1 LAAGTVEVGDV
12 VGTLDEALSLVG
24 TEVGRVVAEV
34 AVVGEAG
41 SAGWIDVDA
50 ADARRRAANF
60 IRLETRLAGEL
71 FLGSLGETFSGLLSI
86 VFEGDAKLG
95 VDQIILL

>member
-12 VGTLDEALSLVG
+12 VENLDEAFSLVG

-50 ADARRRAANF
+50 ADTRRRAANF
-60 IRLETRLAGEL
+60 IRLETRVSIIQTLSHYYLAS
-71 FLGSLGETFSGLLSI
+71 FYFI
-86 VFEGDAKLG
+86 NV
-95 VDQIILL
+95 